1 MRWDLLRLL
10 HAYFSLYHF
19 PNRFFWQK
27 TQPLC
32 ILVQGD
38 FSVLNMGLG
47 FITSAE
53 QILLKE
59 NKIQCIFYYQPSVIG
74 KVKEWCVPATFWLKT
89 GKVSSI
95 SLAETN
101 IPCALCCVFMP
112 AVTAESASI
121 NSSLPNRT

>member
-19 PNRFFWQK
+19 PNCFFWQK

-47 FITSAE
+47 CITSAE

-74 KVKEWCVPATFWLKT
+74 KVKEWCVPATFC
-89 GKVSSI
+89 
-95 SLAETN
+95 LAED
-101 IPCALCCVFMP
+101 
-112 AVTAESASI
+112 
-121 NSSLPNRT
+121 